1 MARRRPLPDAAIPD
15 PEARAMRP
23 SVFLLPLLWLVA
35 CAAQAD
41 TPTPQLS
48 AQQCGISTSYDVLA
62 DTGGIWLR
70 RKQGAPREIFFHG
83 GELNVD
89 HRPQPVSDADAQ
101 RLRALEHGTRALM
114 PAVTAIARSV
124 VDLSF
129 DALGGVVQMLTGSAR
144 QARKVERLRGT
155 ALAQVEGTLG
165 RGRWEQELFD
175 ARFEASVEHAA
186 EALAGSLTRSVLWT
200 VVTGRTD
207 ALKRRSAQL
216 DAQMDQQ
223 LRARSEVL
231 EAQAKALCTQVQALY
246 ALQQA
251 LDYRFDGKPLQLLEV
266 TRPETPHTLPPG
278 QDDAPASS
286 SVIAAAGH

>member
-1 MARRRPLPDAAIPD
+1 
-15 PEARAMRP
+15 MRP

-200 VVTGRTD
+200 VVTGRPTRWNG
-207 ALKRRSAQL
+207 AAPSWTPAWISSYAHAVRCWKPRRRRCAP
-216 DAQMDQQ
+216 
-223 LRARSEVL
+223 RCRR
-231 EAQAKALCTQVQALY
+231 CTHCN
-246 ALQQA
+246 
-251 LDYRFDGKPLQLLEV
+251 RRW
-266 TRPETPHTLPPG
+266 TT
-278 QDDAPASS
+278 ASTAS
-286 SVIAAAGH
+286 HCSCWK

>member
-1 MARRRPLPDAAIPD
+1 M
-15 PEARAMRP
+15 
-23 SVFLLPLLWLVA
+23 
-35 CAAQAD
+35 
-41 TPTPQLS
+41 
-48 AQQCGISTSYDVLA
+48 
-62 DTGGIWLR
+62 
-70 RKQGAPREIFFHG
+70 
-83 GELNVD
+83 
-89 HRPQPVSDADAQ
+89 
-101 RLRALEHGTRALM
+101 
-114 PAVTAIARSV
+114 

-207 ALKRRSAQL
+207 ALERRGAQL
-216 DAQMDQQ
+216 DARMDQQ

-231 EAQAKALCTQVQALY
+231 EAQAKALY

-251 LDYRFDGKPLQLLEV
+251 LDYRFDGKPLQLLEM
-266 TRPETPHTLPPG
+266 TRPEMPRALPPG
-278 QDDAPASS
+278 QDDAPASA